1 MYIYIYIYVHTFIY
15 CRNTCNYICM
25 YFQDL
30 MMRYVIF
37 VPGCFADVHVV
48 YPCLYHVHVFFRGDA
63 VYETLNA
70 IFGELIERFKRFGN
84 EECNCDPAVLDFC

>member
-1 MYIYIYIYVHTFIY
+1 
-15 CRNTCNYICM
+15 M

-37 VPGCFADVHVV
+37 VPDCFADVHVV
-48 YPCLYHVHVFFRGDA
+48 YLCLYHVHVFFRGDA